1 MQCGITTNVADW
13 RDSVPIRTLLILF
26 AFWVTPRP
34 QTISIPDT
42 HAGAAFQAWLEA
54 FNAADA
60 VRLEAY
66 AAKYRKGPTGSV
78 DATLAFRKQTGGFDL
93 LEVAQ
98 GESGQLAFRVKELVS
113 PTIAIGKIDMTSD
126 EPPTVKH
133 FVLRAVPPGVAA
145 SAMLL
150 RIDAATREHLIDA
163 VINQMNENYVF
174 PEAAKKVETTFRAR
188 QKAGAYSEADA
199 DSFAELL
206 TEDLQ
211 KLTNDKHLRVNFFPM
226 TLPKEEPQRS
236 PDSDTPQMQNWLKRN
251 NCGFE
256 KADIL
261 PSNIGYLKFNS
272 FFSPIFCGATASA
285 AMGFLDNVDALI
297 FDLRDNGG
305 GDPKMVAFL
314 SSYLFNDSTHL
325 DDIYNRK
332 ENSTTQY
339 WTLPYVPAN
348 RLPSTPVF
356 VLTSKRTFSGA
367 EEFSYNLKA
376 LKRATIV
383 GEVTGGGAHPT
394 QGHRLDD
401 HFQID
406 VPFAR
411 GVNPITKTNWEGT
424 GVEPDVKV
432 DASQA
437 LEIATKLASE
447 RIKDNANK
455 SQPARL
461 P

>member
-1 MQCGITTNVADW
+1 M
-13 RDSVPIRTLLILF
+13 PIRTLLILF
-26 AFWVTPRP
+26 ACFTTAQP
-34 QTISIPDT
+34 QVIHIPDT
-42 HAGAAFQAWLEA
+42 SAGTALQAWLEA
-54 FNAADA
+54 FNAADTA
-60 VRLEAY
+60 RLEAY

-78 DATLAFRKQTGGFDL
+78 DATLAFRKQTGGFEL
-93 LEVAQ
+93 LEVVQ
-98 GESGQLAFRVKELVS
+98 GESGQLAFRVKEFAS
-113 PTIAIGKIDMTSD
+113 PTVAIGMIDMTTD

-133 FVLRAVPPGVAA
+133 FVLKAVPPGVAA
-145 SAMLL
+145 SA
-150 RIDAATREHLIDA
+150 
-163 VINQMNENYVF
+163 
-174 PEAAKKVETTFRAR
+174 KKVEATLRVR
-188 QKAGAYSEADA
+188 QKAGAYNEADA

-226 TLPKEEPQRS
+226 VLPKEEPQRS
-236 PDSDTPQMQNWLKRN
+236 PDVDTPQMQTWLKRA

-272 FFSPIFCGATASA
+272 FFNPIFCGATASA
-285 AMGFLDNVDALI
+285 AMGLLDNVDALI
-297 FDLRDNGG
+297 FDVRDNGG
-305 GDPKMVAFL
+305 GDPKMVAFI
-314 SSYLFNDSTHL
+314 STYLFNDSTHL

-411 GVNPITKTNWEGT
+411 GVNPVTQTNWEGT

-437 LEIATKLASE
+437 LEVAIKLATE
-447 RIKDNANK
+447 RIKENASK
-455 SQPARL
+455 SQPVRL

>member
-1 MQCGITTNVADW
+1 M
-13 RDSVPIRTLLILF
+13 PIRTLLILF
-26 AFWVTPRP
+26 ACFTTAQP
-34 QTISIPDT
+34 QVIHIPDT
-42 HAGAAFQAWLEA
+42 SAGTALQAWLEA
-54 FNAADA
+54 FNAADTA
-60 VRLEAY
+60 RLEAY

-78 DATLAFRKQTGGFDL
+78 DATLAFRKQTGGFEL
-93 LEVAQ
+93 LEVVQ
-98 GESGQLAFRVKELVS
+98 GESGQLAFRVKEFAS
-113 PTIAIGKIDMTSD
+113 PTVAIGKIDMTTD
-126 EPPTVKH
+126 EPLTVKH
-133 FVLRAVPPGVAA
+133 FVLKAVPPGVTA

-150 RIDAATREHLIDA
+150 RIETAARERLVDA
-163 VINQMNENYVF
+163 VISQINENYVF
-174 PEAAKKVETTFRAR
+174 PETAKKVEATLRVR
-188 QKAGAYSEADA
+188 QKAGAYNEADA

-226 TLPKEEPQRS
+226 VLPKEEPQRS
-236 PDSDTPQMQNWLKRN
+236 PDVDTPQMQTWLKRT

-261 PSNIGYLKFNS
+261 PSNIGYLKFNA
-272 FFSPIFCGATASA
+272 FFNPIFCGATASA
-285 AMGFLDNVDALI
+285 AMSFLDNVDALI

-305 GDPKMVAFL
+305 GDPKMVAFI

-411 GVNPITKTNWEGT
+411 GVNPVTQSNWEGT

-437 LEIATKLASE
+437 LEVAIKLATE
-447 RIKDNANK
+447 RIKENASK
-455 SQPARL
+455 SQPVRL

>member
-1 MQCGITTNVADW
+1 M
-13 RDSVPIRTLLILF
+13 PIRTLLLLL
-26 AFWVTPRP
+26 ACLGTA
-34 QTISIPDT
+34 QAQSAKIPDT
-42 HAGAAFQAWLEA
+42 PAGTALHAWLEA

-66 AAKYRKGPTGSV
+66 AARYRTGPVGPV
-78 DATLAFRKQTGGFDL
+78 DATLAFRKQTGGFEL
-93 LEVAQ
+93 LEVSQ
-98 GESGQLAFRVKELVS
+98 GEPGQLAFRVKELAS
-113 PTIAIGKIDMTSD
+113 PTVAVGKLVMTTD

-133 FVLRAVPPGVAA
+133 FVLKAVPPGVEA

-150 RIDAATREHLIDA
+150 RIDAATRARLIDA
-163 VINQMNENYVF
+163 VISQMNENYVF
-174 PEAAKKVETTFRAR
+174 PETAKRVEAALHTR
-188 QKAGAYSEADA
+188 QKAGAYNESDA
-199 DSFAELL
+199 DLFAELL
-206 TEDLQ
+206 TKDLQ
-211 KLTNDKHLRVNFFPM
+211 QLTNDKHLRVNFFPM
-226 TLPKEEPQRS
+226 VLPKEQAQRT
-236 PDSDTPQMQNWLKRN
+236 PDADTPQMQAWLKRA

-261 PSNIGYLKFNS
+261 PSNIGYLKFNA
-272 FFSPIFCGATASA
+272 FFNPVSCGATASA
-285 AMGFLDNVDALI
+285 AMGFLENVDALI

-305 GDPKMVAFL
+305 GDPRMVAFL
-314 SSYLFNDSTHL
+314 TSYLFNDSTHL

-332 ENSTTQY
+332 EDSTTQY
-339 WTLPYVPAN
+339 WTLPYVPGN
-348 RLPSTPVF
+348 RLPSTPLF

-394 QGHRLDD
+394 MGHRLDD

-411 GVNPITKTNWEGT
+411 GINPVTKTNWEGS

-437 LEIATKLASE
+437 LEMATKLATE
-447 RIKDNANK
+447 RVRDNV